1 MRSQELRAGFVDYF
15 VQRGHAHLA
24 SASLIP
30 DAMSTTLFTIAG
42 MEQFVP
48 VFLGEAAAPAPRAV
62 TVQRCLRVAGA
73 KSDIENVGRTGRHGT
88 FLEMLGNFS
97 FGDYYKR
104 EAIGYA
110 WDLATNVWK
119 LDKEKLYVTVHT
131 SDDEAQNIWEREI
144 GLPSSRISRHDD
156 DNFWTMGATGPCG
169 PCTEIFYDNGPAFAS
184 GPDDDGPNKG
194 NRFVEFWNVVF
205 QQYNRGADGVLS
217 DLPRK
222 AIDTGMGF
230 ERILALVNGKASM
243 YETDLFTDVIAAQ
256 PSVGT
261 TSLLP
266 DNILERRRIIADH
279 ARAVT
284 FLIADGVYPSNT
296 DRGYVLRFLIRRAI
310 RNGRLLGY
318 PREFM
323 AQLASSVVDSLESGY
338 PELRT
343 RLNDVQQALRMEEA
357 TFVRTLDRGTEML
370 EALIAEAVTDCTML
384 LSGEDVFTLHDTY
397 GFPSELTR
405 EIASEGGV
413 AVDAIGYEEHMN
425 AQRNRARAD
434 AASKRATVTVSD
446 LPSVRSEFTGY
457 AGLSTTGTIV
467 AILVDG
473 ASVER
478 VEAGANAQF
487 ILDRTSFYAEK
498 GGQIGDRGEI
508 VAAPSHP
515 ERSRGIA
522 TDAAFNVTDTQ
533 VAHESIVHH
542 GVVQRG
548 SFAVGDSVETL
559 VFPEW
564 RAEIRRHHTSAH
576 LLQHALREV
585 LGTDVVQAGSWVGID
600 RMRFDFR
607 SPGGALTPDQ
617 KKRVVQRVNELIR
630 DDYHLETRELPASEA
645 AATGAVMMAG
655 EKYGELVR
663 VVSAGPAVEF
673 CGGTHAHST
682 GELGLFVLISESSIG
697 TGVRRI
703 EAAVSRAAEAI
714 VERTSDTVA
723 QLAETLATKPDDV
736 LERVARMQSDVRDA
750 QKTLTELK
758 AKLAATGAQSY
769 VEAAQTI
776 GDQRVVAAIVRE
788 ADATALRALAG
799 AIRGKLPHGVIALI
813 GTDGDSAS
821 IFVSASDDAVKAGV
835 HAGNLVKAAAP
846 ELGGK
851 GGGAPAQAQG
861 GGKNVAGADAALA
874 GVLAAL
880 STVPA

>member
-1 MRSQELRAGFVDYF
+1 MKSQELRRAFVDFF
-15 VQRGHAHLA
+15 VSKGHKPVP
-24 SASLIP
+24 SATLIP
-30 DAMSTTLFTIAG
+30 DEMSTTLFTIAG

-48 VFLGEAAAPAPRAV
+48 MFLGEQPPPAPRAV

-104 EAIGYA
+104 EAIGFA

-119 LDKEKLYVTVHT
+119 LDKDKLYVTVHT

-144 GLPSSRISRHDD
+144 GLPSSRISRHDE

-169 PCTEIFYDNGPAFAS
+169 PCTEIFYDNGPAYAS
-184 GPDDDGPNKG
+184 SADDDGPNKG

-205 QQYNRGADGVLS
+205 QQYNRGADGALS

-243 YETDLFTDVIAAQ
+243 YETDLFTDLIAAQ
-256 PSVGT
+256 PSIGT
-261 TSLLP
+261 TSLAPAEQLA
-266 DNILERRRIIADH
+266 RRNIIADH

-310 RNGRLLGY
+310 RQGRLLGY

-323 AQLASSVVDSLESGY
+323 AELAGAVVASLSSGY
-338 PELRT
+338 PELPG
-343 RLNDVQQALRMEEA
+343 RLNDVQHALRNEEK
-357 TFVRTLDRGTEML
+357 TFVRTLDHGSAML
-370 EALIAEAVTDCTML
+370 DALISEAIVDCTML
-384 LSGEDVFTLHDTY
+384 LTGEDVFTLHDTY
-397 GFPSELTR
+397 GFPAELTR
-405 EIASEGGV
+405 EIAAEGGV
-413 AVDAIGYEEHMN
+413 AVDTAGFDEKMN
-425 AQRNRARAD
+425 EQRSRARAD
-434 AASKRATVTVSD
+434 AAAKRATVTVNE
-446 LPSVRSEFTGY
+446 LPSVRSEFSGY
-457 AGLSTTGTIV
+457 SGISAKGMIV

-478 VEAGANAQF
+478 VEQGANAQL
-487 ILDRTSFYAEK
+487 ILDRTAFYAEK

-508 VAAPSHP
+508 VAG
-515 ERSRGIA
+515 ENGF
-522 TDAAFNVTDTQ
+522 DVTDTQ
-533 VAHESIVHH
+533 NAHEAIVHH
-542 GVVQRG
+542 GVVRRG
-548 SFAVGDSVETL
+548 AFAVGDTVETL

-576 LLQHALREV
+576 LLQRALRDV
-585 LGTDVVQAGSWVGID
+585 LGNEVVQAGSWVGID

-607 SPGGALTPDQ
+607 SPGGALSAEQ
-617 KKRVVQRVNELIR
+617 KRRVVQRVNEMIR
-630 DDYHLETRELPASEA
+630 EDHRLETRELPIAEA
-645 AATGAVMMAG
+645 VATGAITMAG
-655 EKYGELVR
+655 EKYGEVVR
-663 VVSAGPAVEF
+663 VVSAGPSVEF

-682 GELGLFVLISESSIG
+682 GELGMFVLISESSIG

-703 EAAVSRAAEAI
+703 EGAVSRAAEAI

-723 QLAETLATKPDDV
+723 QLAETLATKPEDV
-736 LERVARMQSDVRDA
+736 VERVARLQNDVRDL
-750 QKTLTELK
+750 QKAFGELK
-758 AKLAATGAQSY
+758 ARLAATDAQAY
-769 VEAAQTI
+769 VERAEAVGSHT
-776 GDQRVVAAIVRE
+776 VVAAVVPE
-788 ADATALRALAG
+788 ADATSLRALAN
-799 AIRGKLPHGVIALI
+799 AIRAKLPHGVIALV
-813 GTDGDSAS
+813 GTDGENAS
-821 IFVSASDDAVKAGV
+821 IFAGASDDAVKTGV

-846 ELGGK
+846 HVGGK

-861 GGKNVAGADAALA
+861 GGRMTSGAGAALA
-874 GVLAAL
+874 AMLDMLRAT
-880 STVPA
+880 S

>member
-48 VFLGEAAAPAPRAV
+48 VFLGEEAPPAPRAV

-104 EAIGYA
+104 EAIGFA

-131 SDDEAQNIWEREI
+131 SDDEAQQIWEREI
-144 GLPSSRISRHDD
+144 GVSSARISRWDD

-169 PCTEIFYDNGPAFAS
+169 PCTEIFYDTGPENAA
-184 GPDDDGPNKG
+184 GPDDDAPNKG

-205 QQYNRGADGVLS
+205 QQYNRGADGVLR

-230 ERILALVNGKASM
+230 ERILALVNGHASM

-261 TSLLP
+261 TSLGPAEQLA
-266 DNILERRRIIADH
+266 RRRIIADH

-310 RNGRLLGY
+310 RQGRLLGY

-323 AQLASSVVDSLESGY
+323 PQLASAVVDSLVPGY
-338 PELRT
+338 PDLRG
-343 RLNDVQQALRMEEA
+343 RLNDVQNALRTEEA
-357 TFVRTLDRGTEML
+357 TFVRTLDRGSEML
-370 EALIAEAVTDCTML
+370 DALISEAIADCTSL
-384 LSGEDVFTLHDTY
+384 LTGEDVFTLHDTF
-397 GFPSELTR
+397 GFPVELTR
-405 EIASEGGV
+405 EIASERGV
-413 AVDAIGYEEHMN
+413 AVDSSGFDEKMSE
-425 AQRNRARAD
+425 QRVRARAD
-434 AASKRATVTVSD
+434 AAAKRGTVTVSD
-446 LPSVRSEFTGY
+446 LPSVRSEFAGY
-457 AGLSTTGTIV
+457 AGLSTTGRIV

-478 VEAGANAQF
+478 VEAGAEAQL

-508 VAAPSHP
+508 LAGESGFDVL
-515 ERSRGIA
+515 
-522 TDAAFNVTDTQ
+522 DTQ
-533 VAHESIVHH
+533 AAGHAAVHH
-542 GVVQRG
+542 GIVRRG
-548 SFAVGDSVETL
+548 SFAVGETVETL

-576 LLQHALREV
+576 LLQRALRDV
-585 LGTDVVQAGSWVGID
+585 LGGDVAQAGSWVGVD

-607 SPGGALTPDQ
+607 NPGGALSPEQ
-617 KKRVVQRVNELIR
+617 KRRVVQRVNEMIR
-630 DDYHLETRELPASEA
+630 DDYHLETRELPIEQAH
-645 AATGAVMMAG
+645 ATGAISMAG
-655 EKYGELVR
+655 EAYGELVR
-663 VVSAGPAVEF
+663 VVQAGPSIEF

-682 GELGLFVLISESSIG
+682 GELGLFVLIAESSIG
-697 TGVRRI
+697 AGVRRI

-714 VERTSDTVA
+714 VERTGDTVA
-723 QLAETLATKPDDV
+723 QLAEVLATKPDDV
-736 LERVARMQSDVRDA
+736 LERVARIQAEARDA
-750 QKTLTELK
+750 QKTVAELK
-758 AKLAATGAQSY
+758 ARLAASDAQSY
-769 VEAAQTI
+769 VDAAESL
-776 GDQRVVAAIVRE
+776 GEHRVVVAHVRD
-788 ADATALRALAG
+788 ADATALRALAN
-799 AIRGKLPHGVIALI
+799 AIRAKLPQGVVALA
-813 GTDGDSAS
+813 GTDGETAS
-821 IFVSASDDAVKAGV
+821 LFVSAGDAAVAAGV
-835 HAGNLVKAAAP
+835 HAGNVVKAAAP
-846 ELGGK
+846 HVGGK
-851 GGGAPAQAQG
+851 GGGAAAQAQG
-861 GGKNVAGADAALA
+861 GGREAGGVPAALA
-874 GVLAAL
+874 AMRDVLHGAL
-880 STVPA
+880 RGAPA